1 MHNEVVY
8 AINLMKP
15 YKLSHPT
22 LVGAWTIVLRY
33 LECREEPDILRDYLD
48 QLYNN
53 LHNLDDMKDLTLKQ
67 VCLLLVIST

>member
-8 AINLMKP
+8 AINLMQP

-22 LVGAWTIVLRY
+22 LVDAWTIVLRY
-33 LECREEPDILRDYLD
+33 LECREEPDILRNCLD
-48 QLYNN
+48 QLYRN
-53 LHNLDDMKDLTLKQ
+53 LHNLDDMKDLTLMQ